1 MYEYTISNG
10 TNFAAYRAVCK
21 SPTEINGA
29 IERFIAYAKAQNNN
43 YNYKCVD
50 PYTLFDLVLQSGQ
63 GEYVYGE

>member
-1 MYEYTISNG
+1 MYEYIINNG

-29 IERFIAYAKAQNNN
+29 IEQFIAYAEKQNSS
-43 YNYKCVD
+43 YTYKCVD